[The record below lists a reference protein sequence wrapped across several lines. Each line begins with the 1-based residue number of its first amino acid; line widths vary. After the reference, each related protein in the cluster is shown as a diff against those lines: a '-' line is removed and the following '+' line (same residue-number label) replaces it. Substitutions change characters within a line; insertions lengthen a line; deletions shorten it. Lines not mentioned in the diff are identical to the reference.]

1 MKPFQEYD
9 IVIKTKAMTR
19 TTDTFDMQRLME
31 KIEWALNTTPDLLAA
46 KPSIQF
52 ITTKEKQND

>member
-9 IVIKTKAMTR
+9 IVIKTKAITR
-19 TTDTFDMQRLME
+19 TTDTFDMEKLIA

-46 KPSIQF
+46 KPSIEF
-52 ITTKEKQND
+52 ITTREKQND

>member
-19 TTDTFDMQRLME
+19 TTDTFDMEKLMA

-46 KPSIQF
+46 KPQIEF
-52 ITTKEKQND
+52 ITTREKTND

>member
-1 MKPFQEYD
+1 MQPFTQYT

-19 TTDTFDMQRLME
+19 TADTFDMQKLMD

-46 KPSIQF
+46 KPSIEF
-52 ITTKEKQND
+52 ITTKEPQ